1 MPKEFIDDG
10 GYLLNI
16 SEISKNIK
24 KGLIKSLKTCKLKYL
39 IMVTIVMLLVVSGD
53 IINAV
58 SKVAQS
64 KPVKDAISKYTE
76 YADIVKCVIPNVYLR
91 WTVMSVIIIT
101 WILIWYF
108 RICYEEPK
116 SKVVNVL
123 GHSSLGKTQFKLDE
137 KYNDKINLVVEEIDL
152 IEDVKNAGDNFEI
165 LKYTVKK
172 QDDLVKVFKDKINAK
187 DKYGYMG
194 ISHTPLILR
203 AGYTVG
209 DETKF
214 VMFHKKRNMD
224 YYNEL
229 DDNESTIPIEIER
242 KDIKENVEE
251 LIVAI
256 SITFPIQDSQLLILK
271 PENKSIIKFKTN
283 ELGFD
288 IISSRKQAEDYVSFI
303 LREVRQIVRDKGII
317 KIHMVISSSVAF
329 TFALG
334 QGISSHYDPEIII
347 YHFDMNNSKKYP
359 WGISL
364 LKEPMNC
371 IVVN

>member
-1 MPKEFIDDG
+1 M
-10 GYLLNI
+10 NI
-16 SEISKNIK
+16 SEIRKNIK
-24 KGLIKSLKTCKLKYL
+24 KGLIKSLKTFKIKYL
-39 IMVTIVMLLVVSGD
+39 VIATIVMLLVVSGD
-53 IINAV
+53 IINGI
-58 SKVAQS
+58 SKVAHS
-64 KPVKDAISKYTE
+64 KPVKDAFSKYTE
-76 YADIVKCVIPNVYLR
+76 YADIVKCIIPNIYLR
-91 WTVMSVIIIT
+91 WTVMAVIIMI
-101 WILIWYF
+101 WILVWYF
-108 RICYEEPK
+108 RNCYEEPK
-116 SKVVNVL
+116 AKVVNIL

-137 KYNDKINLVVEEIDL
+137 KHKDKINLVVEEIDL

-172 QDDLVKVFKDKINAK
+172 QDDLVKAFKDKINAK
-187 DKYGYMG
+187 DQYGYMG

-203 AGYTVG
+203 GGYYIG

-214 VMFHKKRNMD
+214 VMFHKKRNVD
-224 YYNEL
+224 YYDEL
-229 DDNESTIPIEIER
+229 DDNESTIPIEIEQ
-242 KDIKENVEE
+242 KDIKENAEE

-256 SITFPIQDSQLLILK
+256 STTFPIQDSQLLILK

-283 ELGFD
+283 KLGFD
-288 IISSRKQAEDYVSFI
+288 VISSRKQAEDYVSFI
-303 LREVRQIVRDKGII
+303 FREVRQIVRDKGII

-347 YHFDMNNSKKYP
+347 YHYDMNNPKKYP

-371 IVVN
+371 MVIN

>member
-1 MPKEFIDDG
+1 MK
-10 GYLLNI
+10 I
-16 SEISKNIK
+16 SEIRKNIK
-24 KGLIKSLKTCKLKYL
+24 KGLIKSLKTCKLRYL
-39 IMVTIVMLLVVSGD
+39 IMLTIVMFLAVSGD
-53 IINAV
+53 IINAIY
-58 SKVAQS
+58 KVATS
-64 KPVKDAISKYTE
+64 KEVKDVISKYTE
-76 YADIVKCVIPNVYLR
+76 YADIVKCIIPNIYLR
-91 WTVMSVIIIT
+91 WTLMAVIIMI
-101 WILIWYF
+101 WILVWYF
-108 RICYEEPK
+108 RNCYEETK
-116 SKVVNVL
+116 AKIVNVL

-137 KYNDKINLVVEEIDL
+137 KYKDKINLVVEEIDL
-152 IEDVKNAGDNFEI
+152 IEDVKNARDNFEI

-172 QDDLVKVFKDKINAK
+172 QDDSVKAFNDKINSK
-187 DKYGYMG
+187 NEYGYMG

-214 VMFHKKRNMD
+214 VMFHKKRNVD
-224 YYNEL
+224 YYDEL
-229 DDNESTIPIEIER
+229 DDKESTIPIEIEQ
-242 KDIKENVEE
+242 KNIKENAEE

-256 SITFPIQDSQLLILK
+256 STTFPIQDSQLLILK

-288 IISSRKQAEDYVSFI
+288 VISSRKQAEDYVSFI
-303 LREVRQIVRDKGII
+303 FREVRQIVRDKEII

-347 YHFDMNNSKKYP
+347 YHYDMNNPKKYP

-364 LKEPMNC
+364 LKEHMEC
-371 IVVN
+371 IVLN